1 MSFPRGELHRWAVC
15 RRAAEIWGMD
25 HESGVGFPPSG
36 PPASWGKS
44 IDPLLTYHTQS
55 VKESLS
61 CVRIRD
67 QAFSRQIDTP
77 FISSLVCRSGPP
89 RPKPALG
96 GEGQQS
102 LSDPMDLSSSF
113 SLRSHLTPIGR
124 YTGRLQFSVFCKMFG
139 FKN

>member
-36 PPASWGKS
+36 PPASWGEIHRSSFDLSYAICQRVS
-44 IDPLLTYHTQS
+44 IMREDP
-55 VKESLS
+55 
-61 CVRIRD
+61 D

-89 RPKPALG
+89 RTNTALG

-124 YTGRLQFSVFCKMFG
+124 YTGRLQFSCIQNPEGPK
-139 FKN
+139 